1 MNRVNLLEI
10 FDIYSSLLTNKEQ
23 EIFKLYYE
31 EDLSLSEISENL
43 SITRSAISK
52 TLKTVENKLLTFEEK
67 LQKQE
72 IKNEL
77 ETILK
82 EENLENM
89 KKRITKIIDL

>member
-43 SITRSAISK
+43 SITRSAVSK

-72 IKNEL
+72 IKKEL

>member
-43 SITRSAISK
+43 SITRSAVSK

-72 IKNEL
+72 IKKEL

-82 EENLENM
+82 EDNLENI

>member
-43 SITRSAISK
+43 AITRSAVSK

-72 IKNEL
+72 IKKEL
-77 ETILK
+77 EMILK
-82 EENLENM
+82 EDSLENI

>member
-43 SITRSAISK
+43 SITRSAVSK

>member
-43 SITRSAISK
+43 SITRSAVSK

-67 LQKQE
+67 FQKQE
-72 IKNEL
+72 IKKEL

-82 EENLENM
+82 EDNLENI